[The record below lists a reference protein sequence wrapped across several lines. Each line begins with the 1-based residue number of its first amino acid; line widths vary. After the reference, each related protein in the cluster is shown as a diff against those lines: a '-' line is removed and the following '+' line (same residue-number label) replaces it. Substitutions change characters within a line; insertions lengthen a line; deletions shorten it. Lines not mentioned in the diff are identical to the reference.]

1 MAFVMNDGLNIFN
14 NGELWHVL
22 CRTVTLWPLSLHPD
36 LVAVIV
42 SGAPY
47 MLLFRIYLWG
57 HLFLVLP
64 PLLDLQLPEDRDWIC
79 AVHRGISKP

>member
-42 SGAPY
+42 SGGT
-47 MLLFRIYLWG
+47 LHVTF
-57 HLFLVLP
+57 
-64 PLLDLQLPEDRDWIC
+64 
-79 AVHRGISKP
+79 